1 MQCKVNGSVNVKKI
15 IILLLCLVL
24 VSCGTTN
31 KSKSTTKDILE
42 NSFFGVKKK
51 VKEKLI
57 YKKDE
62 SINSFLNKYNEINDP
77 DITSDMVSMKKFEGK
92 DNPGIVDISNEKLE
106 IWIQGKNMFENKMAV
121 AVLNHSDSVTNDD
134 LKEQFIKYSKVFDD
148 SLTNKEIDEYW
159 DKMLKGKNR
168 GKKLKNI
175 KVKRIIFYGKVI
187 YLNLEGKIQFDKNN
201 KQKIIR
207 RIM

>member
-1 MQCKVNGSVNVKKI
+1 MQCKVNGSVNVRKI

-31 KSKSTTKDILE
+31 ESKSTTKDILE

-77 DITSDMVSMKKFEGK
+77 DITSDMVSMKKLEGK
-92 DNPGIVDISNEKLE
+92 DSPSIVDISNEKLE

-121 AVLNHSDSVTNDD
+121 AVLNHSDNVTNDD
-134 LKEQFIKYSKVFDD
+134 LKEQFLKYSKVFDD

-159 DKMLKGKNR
+159 DKMLSGKNR

>member
-1 MQCKVNGSVNVKKI
+1 MRKV
-15 IILLLCLVL
+15 IILFLCLVL

-31 KSKSTTKDILE
+31 KSKSTTEHTSE

-57 YKKDE
+57 YKKDK

-77 DITSDMVSMKKFEGK
+77 DITSDMVSMKKLEGK
-92 DNPGIVDISNEKLE
+92 DEPSIVDISNEKLG
-106 IWIQGKNMFENKMAV
+106 IWIQRKNMFGNKMAV
-121 AVLNHSDSVTNDD
+121 AVQNCSDNVTNDD
-134 LKEQFIKYSKVFDD
+134 IKEQFINYSKVFDD

-159 DKMLKGKNR
+159 DKMLSGKNR

-187 YLNLEGKIQFDKNN
+187 YFLNTHNQQVTI
-201 KQKIIR
+201 
-207 RIM
+207 

>member
-1 MQCKVNGSVNVKKI
+1 MKKI

-31 KSKSTTKDILE
+31 KSKSTTKDTSV
-42 NSFFGVKKK
+42 NSFFGFKKK
-51 VKEKLI
+51 TKEKLI
-57 YKKDE
+57 YKKDK

-77 DITSDMVSMKKFEGK
+77 DITSDMVSMKKLEGK
-92 DNPGIVDISNEKLE
+92 DEPSIVDISNEKLK
-106 IWIQGKNMFENKMAV
+106 IWIQGKSMFGNKMAV
-121 AVLNHSDSVTNDD
+121 AVQNSSDSVTNDD

-159 DKMLKGKNR
+159 NKMLSGKNR

>member
-1 MQCKVNGSVNVKKI
+1 MNRGVDMRKI

-31 KSKSTTKDILE
+31 KSKSTTKDTSV
-42 NSFFGVKKK
+42 NSFFGFKKK

-57 YKKDE
+57 YKKDK

-77 DITSDMVSMKKFEGK
+77 DITCDMVSMKKLEGK
-92 DNPGIVDISNEKLE
+92 DEPSIVDISNEKLG
-106 IWIQGKNMFENKMAV
+106 IWIQRKNMFGYKMAV
-121 AVLNHSDSVTNDD
+121 AVLNNSDNVTNDD
-134 LKEQFIKYSKVFDD
+134 IKEQFINYSKVFDD

-159 DKMLKGKNR
+159 DKMLSGKNR

-187 YLNLEGKIQFDKNN
+187 YLNLEGKI
-201 KQKIIR
+201 
-207 RIM
+207 

>member
-1 MQCKVNGSVNVKKI
+1 MRKV

-77 DITSDMVSMKKFEGK
+77 DITSDMVSMKKLEGK
-92 DNPGIVDISNEKLE
+92 DSPSIVDISNEKLE
-106 IWIQGKNMFENKMAV
+106 IWIQGKNMFGNKMAV

-134 LKEQFIKYSKVFDD
+134 IKEQFIKYSKVFDD

-159 DKMLKGKNR
+159 DKMLSGKNR

>member
-1 MQCKVNGSVNVKKI
+1 MRKI

-31 KSKSTTKDILE
+31 ESKSTTKDILE

-77 DITSDMVSMKKFEGK
+77 DITSDMVSMKKLEGK
-92 DNPGIVDISNEKLE
+92 DSPSIVDISNEKLE

-121 AVLNHSDSVTNDD
+121 AVLNHSDNVTNDD
-134 LKEQFIKYSKVFDD
+134 LKEQFLKYSKVFDD

-159 DKMLKGKNR
+159 NKMLSGKNR

>member
-1 MQCKVNGSVNVKKI
+1 MKKI

-77 DITSDMVSMKKFEGK
+77 DITSDMVSMKKLEGK
-92 DNPGIVDISNEKLE
+92 DRPSIVDISNEKLE
-106 IWIQGKNMFENKMAV
+106 IWIQGKNMFGNKMAV
-121 AVLNHSDSVTNDD
+121 AVLNHSDNVTNDD
-134 LKEQFIKYSKVFDD
+134 IKEQFIKYSKVFDD

-159 DKMLKGKNR
+159 NKMLSGKNR

-187 YLNLEGKIQFDKNN
+187 YLNLEEKIQFDKNN

>member
-1 MQCKVNGSVNVKKI
+1 MKRI

-42 NSFFGVKKK
+42 NSFFGVEKK

-62 SINSFLNKYNEINDP
+62 SINSNKYNEINDP
-77 DITSDMVSMKKFEGK
+77 DITSDMVSMKKLEGK
-92 DNPGIVDISNEKLE
+92 DSPSIVDISNEKLE
-106 IWIQGKNMFENKMAV
+106 IWIQRKNMFGNKMAV

-134 LKEQFIKYSKVFDD
+134 IKEQFIKYSKVFDD

-187 YLNLEGKIQFDKNN
+187 YLNLEGKI
-201 KQKIIR
+201 
-207 RIM
+207 